1 MREKIGAGAI
11 IQLLLVSIAF
21 GGLNTNIVYTT
32 NETIE
37 GRWEYN
43 YEVINVDLEVSIE
56 EFSIWFDYGLY
67 EDIVIETSE
76 PLSLEWD
83 EIVIQPEPVIGD
95 DGLYDALVLVA
106 GIEIGEKVEGFKV
119 SFDWLGGDEPG
130 SQFYEIIDPLTFE
143 TLDSGNTIPE
153 PGTVILLGLGG
164 LLIFRKKEN
173 KKLFLAA
180 KLRDNREN

>member
-1 MREKIGAGAI
+1 MRERIGAGVI

-21 GGLNTNIVYTT
+21 GGFKTNIVYTT
-32 NETIE
+32 NETAG

-43 YEVINVDLEVSIE
+43 YEVINLDLEVPIE

-67 EDIVIETSE
+67 EDIAIETSE

-95 DGLYDALVLVA
+95 DGLYDALALA
-106 GIEIGEKVEGFKV
+106 LGIEKGQKVSGFKV
-119 SFDWLGGDEPG
+119 SFDWLGLDEPG

-153 PGTVILLGLGG
+153 PGTVILLGLGA
-164 LLIFRKKEN
+164 
-173 KKLFLAA
+173 LA
-180 KLRDNREN
+180 LYRRRRRN